1 MRRALFLA
9 ALLAGCA
16 NMNTGRPSTVFPP
29 LPDEDSGAV
38 AVQDQGMVTVLEH
51 RVSVHKGCYA
61 VQRQNGAGIIR
72 CGVGQLE
79 WVVAQSVAE
88 GVDDFDN
95 LKDAMK
101 YDAQREQ
108 GQFEDKEFSCTVGG
122 APASCRAY
130 SFQPRDGTPA
140 RTTLVGLAQLPGK
153 ALVAQCVAKAG
164 GTEEMKPVC
173 GEIFEAKQ

>member
-1 MRRALFLA
+1 MYRALPLL

-16 NMNTGRPSTVFPP
+16 TMSSGRPSTVFPP
-29 LPDEDSGAV
+29 LPDQDSGAV
-38 AVQDQGMVTVLEH
+38 AIHDQGMVTVLEH
-51 RVSVHKGCYA
+51 QVSVHNGCYA
-61 VQRQNGAGIIR
+61 VQRPNGGGIIR

-101 YDAQREQ
+101 YDAEREQ

-130 SFQPRDGTPA
+130 GFQPRDGSPA
-140 RTTLVGLAQLPGK
+140 RTTVIGLAQLPGK

-164 GTEEMKPVC
+164 GTDAMKPVC
-173 GEIFEAKQ
+173 AEIFEAKQ